1 MRWAKLCKVKCKSR
15 YFKNINYW
23 VESSWVKWVM
33 DPHQLEKCEKVNS
46 ASKKECKIIYLMFI
60 QGPT

>member
-1 MRWAKLCKVKCKSR
+1 
-15 YFKNINYW
+15 
-23 VESSWVKWVM
+23 M

-46 ASKKECKIIYLMFI
+46 ASKKEWKIIYLMFI